1 MNSAERTVVAATR
14 AYGEIVREIRPLDL
28 TPGPAPAGIS
38 REPGGGARGR
48 RLRSWLI
55 PATAAAAVVAL
66 AIALVIIR
74 DIPNGRVVSP
84 PPPATASGVPP
95 YYVALTVAP
104 AWYAY
109 PLLGGL
115 QNSSPTAADLVV
127 GETFTG
133 KLVATVKPPRGA
145 TFFGVTAAA
154 DDRTFIV
161 DAGPLRS
168 NFRSGRGTWY
178 LLRLT
183 PGGTPAARL
192 VRLPIPGEP
201 AAFLTGGIAVSPD
214 GTELAVASLDWNNA
228 AYGGQAEILRIYS
241 VATGALLHT
250 WGARLTQSSATW
262 LSGQATANQTSLFW
276 IDGGRQLAFDY
287 GWATGNRS
295 YIGVRVLDPARPG
308 HDLLDD
314 SRLAWSHRVYSNGL
328 ATVFPFDCDPRTGPL
343 VVADGTAV
351 DCAATGQTRDPAI
364 VNWGDGCPA
373 IPPWSVQGFL
383 EFSTAGATAQRT
395 VFKLD
400 TTCMSGDPGST
411 FALWVSPSGDT
422 VAGYVGALTPG
433 KPARLGVFTSGG
445 RRLLPPIPGN
455 GVAETVAW

>member
-1 MNSAERTVVAATR
+1 MNSAERAVVAATR

-28 TPGPAPAGIS
+28 PPGQAPAGVS
-38 REPGGGARGR
+38 GEPGSGARGH

-55 PATAAAAVVAL
+55 PATAAAAVIAL
-66 AIALVIIR
+66 AIALVIVR
-74 DIPNGRVVSP
+74 DIPNGRVVPP

-104 AWYAY
+104 EWYAY
-109 PLLGGL
+109 PVLGL
-115 QNSSPTAADLVV
+115 RDSTPQAADLVV

-145 TFFGVTAAA
+145 TFIGVTAAA

-161 DAGPLRS
+161 DARPLGS
-168 NFRSGRGTWY
+168 NFGSGHGTWY

-192 VRLPIPGEP
+192 VRLPIPGVPE
-201 AAFLTGGIAVSPD
+201 AFLAGGIAVSPD
-214 GTELAVASLDWNNA
+214 GTELAVSSLDWHNA
-228 AYGGQAEILRIYS
+228 ADGGQAEILRIYS

-262 LSGQATANQTSLFW
+262 FSGQATDNHTSLFW

-287 GWATGNRS
+287 GWATGNGS

-308 HDLLDD
+308 HDLLAD
-314 SRLAWSHRVYSNGL
+314 SRLAWSHRVYSNGT

-343 VVADGTAV
+343 VVADGTTI
-351 DCAATGQTRDPAI
+351 DCAATGQTRDPNI
-364 VNWGDGCPA
+364 VNWGNGCPA
-373 IPPWSVQGFL
+373 IPPWSVLGFL
-383 EFSTAGATAQRT
+383 EFPTASAAAPRT

-400 TTCMSGDPGST
+400 TSCMTFHEVSV

-422 VAGYVGALTPG
+422 VAGYMEALTPG
-433 KPARLGVFTSGG
+433 KPPRLGVFTSGG
-445 RRLLPPIPGN
+445 RRLLPSIPGN